1 MKILQ
6 CTWLWV
12 IWGDNKKKCGSIID
26 HHLTTE
32 VRLDFNQVKYL
43 SIEKV
48 SHCLVNFLVLKIL
61 KLLLICFLNPILY
74 EFCFFWRL
82 FVIWFRWKWRVVSL
96 SLNIQQNTIYHHT
109 WLKKDYI
116 DLKKQSSRGV
126 LEKRCF

>member
-48 SHCLVNFLVLKIL
+48 SNCLVNFLVLKIL
-61 KLLLICFLNPILY
+61 KLLLICFLNLILY
-74 EFCFFWRL
+74 EFCCFWRL